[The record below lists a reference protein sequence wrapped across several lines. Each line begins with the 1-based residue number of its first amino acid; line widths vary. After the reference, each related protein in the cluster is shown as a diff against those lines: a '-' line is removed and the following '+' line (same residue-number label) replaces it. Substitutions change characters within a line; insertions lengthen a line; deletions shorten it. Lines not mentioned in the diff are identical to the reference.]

1 MRSFSLLAVL
11 AAIVVAL
18 ALVPA
23 TSATTEPNALKLVDV
38 TVSANGAKFQRYRLE
53 RGTIADFRIKNRT
66 KRPVRL
72 LVADVRSA
80 VVKPGQTTAFFVHLN
95 VRGKIPWA
103 VLLGAKR
110 ADRGALTIY

>member
-1 MRSFSLLAVL
+1 MRSLSVLAVL

-38 TVSANGAKFQRYRLE
+38 TVSAKGATFQRYRLE

-80 VVKPGQTTAFFVHLN
+80 VVKPGETTAFFVHLN

-103 VLLGAKR
+103 ILQGSTR
-110 ADRGALTIY
+110 HDRGALTIY